1 MAPAYHKIEGVSLH
15 SEVCAH
21 SLQYDGKCD
30 GRFVVRVWMC
40 NLGCLS
46 GKGGEVCEELG
57 KRMIDVCCFQEEK
70 WRGPGARMLGM
81 N

>member
-1 MAPAYHKIEGVSLH
+1 MAPAYHKMEGVSLH

-30 GRFVVRVWMC
+30 GRFVVRVCMC

-57 KRMIDVCCFQEEK
+57 KKMIDFVVPRRRNGED
-70 WRGPGARMLGM
+70 RVLGCW
-81 N
+81 